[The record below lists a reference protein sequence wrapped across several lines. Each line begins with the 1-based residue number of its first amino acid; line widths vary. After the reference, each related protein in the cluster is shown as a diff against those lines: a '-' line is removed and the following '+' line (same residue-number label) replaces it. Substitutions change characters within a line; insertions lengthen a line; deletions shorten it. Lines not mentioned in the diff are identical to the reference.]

1 MIKNLMSAAG
11 LQYFTVFSYGLHER
25 MPEMQIVLNE
35 VIDEYSDIFLAAH
48 ILPVLNRK
56 VVLPI

>member
-1 MIKNLMSAAG
+1 MASAIFNN
-11 LQYFTVFSYGLHER
+11 YLHER
-25 MPEMQIVLNE
+25 MPEMQIILNE

-56 VVLPI
+56 FILPI